1 MNKRFTRIY
10 SLLLVFLLFF
20 AFTAGI
26 GIVNPSLPAI
36 AAEPDPYNSTV
47 YLIVDTALADS
58 RDYVEMEV
66 VLVGTGGGLVA
77 NRSVFCASSRKE
89 DSVSVRGNSD
99 GLVNVSISSSLPGV
113 SQVAFSLVSSD
124 AASRYL
130 RGEISYS
137 DAKIVQTSDGLDTF
151 SVYFIAGSLD
161 IEACE
166 IEFDKDTIAVTDYRY
181 SDVAIGTVSLRTE
194 IDQPVANQRVTVYS
208 NHNGILLY
216 PASSSSANFGEGASI
231 TLTTDRDG
239 RASFVVKGY
248 QTGDAEIICRVGS
261 EEFSEFLYID
271 IAENVFDFEEPYQE
285 DEEEE
290 EEEETPVISRAHTK
304 VRISKPIAYEYG
316 SNGRYNLPVTEDGWD
331 KILIGGIA
339 MSADEEPIREQHL
352 VRAYT
357 TAGSLDK
364 TETLTT
370 SLGGA
375 FSFGLSSKDICMG
388 RYAIGL
394 GTVEQLKAYLEGRLS
409 AEGCQLLDTGSFSFI
424 SHDWNQYI
432 ICTIGE
438 QKAII
443 NHQEALLDVA
453 PFIRDGRTMLTA
465 RPIADTIGAVAN
477 WNQARQ
483 TASFYAPIGNYTIS
497 MKVGSTTIDRTE
509 TFVAPRQ
516 YHSDVPAMIVEGRT
530 VLPLRALGEA
540 FNMRTIYDDSSK
552 MVAVYNTRVVPYDPR
567 LDPDSLLYDP
577 TMDPDSDEYIERY

>member
-10 SLLLVFLLFF
+10 SLLLVFLLFS

-26 GIVNPSLPAI
+26 DISKSSLPAF
-36 AAEPDPYNSTV
+36 AAEPDPYNSIV
-47 YLIVDTALADS
+47 YLVVDTALADS
-58 RDYVEMEV
+58 RDYVEIEV
-66 VLVGTGGGLVA
+66 VLVAAGGGLVS

-89 DSVSVRGNSD
+89 DSVSVQGNSD
-99 GLVNVSISSSLPGV
+99 GLVSVSISSSLPGV
-113 SQVAFSLVSSD
+113 SQIAFSLVSSD

-137 DAKIVQTSDGLDTF
+137 DAKIVQTNDGLDTL

-181 SDVAIGTVSLRTE
+181 SDNAIGIVNLRTE
-194 IDQPVANQRVTVYS
+194 IDQPMVNQRVTVYS

-216 PASSSSANFGEGASI
+216 PARSSSGNFGEGSSI
-231 TLTTDRDG
+231 TLTTDKDG
-239 RASFVVKGY
+239 TASFVVKGY
-248 QTGDAEIICRVGS
+248 QIGEAEIICRVGN

-285 DEEEE
+285 
-290 EEEETPVISRAHTK
+290 EEETPVISREHTK
-304 VRISKPIAYEYG
+304 VNISKPIAFEYG
-316 SNGRYNLPVTEDGWD
+316 TNARYNLPVTEDGRD
-331 KILIGGIA
+331 KILIGGVA
-339 MSADEEPIREQHL
+339 MSEDGEPIREQHL
-352 VRAYT
+352 VRAYA
-357 TAGSLDK
+357 TAGDLDK

-375 FSFGLSSKDICMG
+375 FSFSLSSRDICMG
-388 RYAIGL
+388 RYAVGL
-394 GTVEQLKAYLEGRLS
+394 GTVEQLKAYLEGRIS

-432 ICTIGE
+432 ICAIGE

-443 NHQEALLDVA
+443 NNLETYLDVA

-477 WNQARQ
+477 WNQAGQ
-483 TASFYAPIGNYTIS
+483 TASFYVPVGNYTIS

-509 TFVAPRQ
+509 IYAAPRQ
-516 YHSDVPAMIVEGRT
+516 YRSDVPAMIVEGRT

-540 FNMRTIYDDSSK
+540 FNMQTIYDESAK
-552 MVAVYNTRVVPYDPR
+552 MVAVYNIRSITYDPR
-567 LDPDSLLYDP
+567 RDPDSLLYDP
-577 TMDPDSDEYIERY
+577 TMDPESDEYIERY